1 MDTEFSTEGNADG
14 RNRTVTKWELPKMLH
29 ADVRVVVT
37 HAERYTDNISVMD
50 YRPEQSDIYVTAC
63 FPTENM

>member
-1 MDTEFSTEGNADG
+1 
-14 RNRTVTKWELPKMLH
+14 MLH